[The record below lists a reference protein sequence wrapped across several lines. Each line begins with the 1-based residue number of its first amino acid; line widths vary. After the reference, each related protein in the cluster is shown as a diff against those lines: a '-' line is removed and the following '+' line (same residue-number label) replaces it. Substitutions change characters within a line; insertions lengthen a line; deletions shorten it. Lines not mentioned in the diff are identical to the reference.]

1 MSASKT
7 ALVPKSKNALEAQN
21 RFTISAML
29 LLFRSSFGEGFGN
42 RERLA
47 AIRAILRH
55 GAHVDGAHFHT
66 KTPAGLHPAY
76 IGFTPPIP
84 SEELVQCRTDFVEES
99 LNDIFD
105 AITMQDRLDG
115 GISILIRCPGYD
127 LRPKLTVEKIAVD
140 VYITPRELSRNERVN
155 GDTAML
161 VQAFCEEFAI
171 PHMSR
176 FVERCNV
183 ESLESPLK
191 SQSMYICCCH
201 CVFSLTGST
210 VFAKPISL
218 DGPHHLPLCS
228 NLANSRI
235 QCTALNRTAQAAT
248 PAVRQRRPAEA
259 FLLSADT
266 QAPTTN
272 AHGPSAPGSVLIS
285 IGPKTDATLDQFGLG
300 DDLLP
305 RLHVLVRTVRSSRWE
320 ATLRTWDLSSDQATN
335 LSCALR
341 TDLMD
346 PILLAAVVCF
356 F

>member
-7 ALVPKSKNALEAQN
+7 VLVPKSKNALEAQN
-21 RFTISAML
+21 HFTISAMSS
-29 LLFRSSFGEGFGN
+29 LFRSSFGEGFGK

-55 GAHVDGAHFHT
+55 GAHVDGAHFHM

-105 AITMQDRLDG
+105 VVRSIFAL

-140 VYITPRELSRNERVN
+140 VYITPHELSWNERVN

-191 SQSMYICCCH
+191 SQSTYI
-201 CVFSLTGST
+201 L
-210 VFAKPISL
+210 
-218 DGPHHLPLCS
+218 
-228 NLANSRI
+228 
-235 QCTALNRTAQAAT
+235 QAAT
-248 PAVRQRRPAEA
+248 PVNLRHLSHSAAIRKATNMGAPSRALFHQNQHQATPDLSLAAEFMSQAVRQRRLAEA

-305 RLHVLVRTVRSSRWE
+305 HLP
-320 ATLRTWDLSSDQATN
+320 TN

-341 TDLMD
+341 TDLTD